1 MRRPIRQRPVRPE
14 PASGTMSRELDWLVD
29 QWQSSRPE
37 ERLQIVLAKIRAE
50 ERLEEER
57 QKALAPVGR

>member
-1 MRRPIRQRPVRPE
+1 VRRPIRHKAQR
-14 PASGTMSRELDWLVD
+14 ASHVPSTMSRELDWLVD

-50 ERLEEER
+50 ERLETPDR
-57 QKALAPVGR
+57 VHKGQKE

>member
-1 MRRPIRQRPVRPE
+1 MRRPIRQRPIRPE
-14 PASGTMSRELDWLVD
+14 YSPGTMSRELDWLVD
-29 QWQSSRPE
+29 RWQSSRPE

-57 QKALAPVGR
+57 REELAPVAR